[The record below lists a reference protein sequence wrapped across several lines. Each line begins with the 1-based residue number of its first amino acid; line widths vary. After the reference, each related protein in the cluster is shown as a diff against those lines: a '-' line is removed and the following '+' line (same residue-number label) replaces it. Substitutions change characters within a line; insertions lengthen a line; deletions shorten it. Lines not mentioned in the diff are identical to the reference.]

1 MRFLIN
7 RSNICHVFRGVS
19 NIAASFDSGLD
30 VVDDEVNVNISP
42 SASPLKNTSLE
53 YEEVYRVGE
62 VFQGLYYFQKQTN
75 Q

>member
-1 MRFLIN
+1 M
-7 RSNICHVFRGVS
+7 S

-62 VFQGLYYFQKQTN
+62 VFQGLYNFSKPKQSMRIE
-75 Q
+75 